1 MAKQQRIDPGK
12 ITPSAKPVDTFT
24 SPKVKDVAGVGPL
37 RQFSSPKG
45 INIIQRGNVQNVQGY
60 NSFDQLAEAVGKL
73 IPAMDAGMKMYA
85 SHEYEQGKNQL
96 QRAFD
101 NINREQVFKGIE
113 YATTNREVEKQ
124 DAIAGIQMDELN
136 YYRRAGVLNQ
146 ASTITA
152 QFVKPMFNHAWATE
166 GSKLASLDHGH
177 QDVLKTKARVTT
189 ALMNIF
195 GIDESVPGF
204 TTKVVPEINKEFAN
218 FQEKHFRANLKL
230 KKYTKEYQ
238 TAYGLEQIMLNNKV
252 GPNYED
258 LDLLKEKVHGF
269 IEQALLEAGLGAD
282 GLPMIK
288 RSILTTAKNLQLR
301 SKDDPR
307 AMRALSLF
315 SLMPAGH
322 GLKPGKSYASARGE
336 NPEDMRYLI
345 GDLFGSELEINRSK
359 VEESFHKLRTE
370 DQKNGYATFEENY
383 GDKLFDA
390 VALGDSTTVQKIVND
405 IYKNETLFP
414 TFDKSQKAN
423 FISEITEA
431 AEKEKERKVKLTN
444 DKEWNDWYNKWSLTA
459 GNEWN
464 PEQANKEFNSFY
476 ERIPSTKYKLEL
488 LKQKKAL
495 FKSQIENKN
504 KAYNNAE
511 MNKRIKEEIK
521 VITKRFYP
529 ELMKRILSEG
539 GDQDVLEYMVN
550 NDLDEAEGIRNIT
563 TKITSGVLNEIDDR
577 LQKIGPGGSVSQQE
591 VANIVRKVTDDITG
605 NEQIMKQILPGS
617 FDLDP
622 PKEGQ
627 KVIVEGKYGF
637 NMSIKDEDLS
647 NFETQP
653 IYNIDAI
660 ERIYNRQNEKPG
672 NYNYHFRD
680 AATRLGISPEQL
692 LLIHLNYYKDN
703 PKVKDWFPDEDELR
717 NLEILGNQAQGMTE
731 GIITAAPGSTALAQT
746 SRLLENVLFGV

>member
-12 ITPSAKPVDTFT
+12 ITPSAKPVEAFT
-24 SPKVKDVAGVGPL
+24 RPSPKDVAPASPL

-85 SHEYEQGKNQL
+85 SNEYEKGKNQL

-113 YATTNREVEKQ
+113 YAAVNREVEKQ

-195 GIDESVPGF
+195 GIDESAPGF

-218 FQEKHFRANLKL
+218 FQEKHFQANLKL

-238 TAYGLEQIMLNNKV
+238 TAYGLEQIMLNNQV
-252 GPNYED
+252 GPNYEN

-288 RSILTTAKNLQLR
+288 RSILSTAKNLQLR

-307 AMRALSLF
+307 AIKALSLL

-322 GLKPGKSYASARGE
+322 GLKPGGDGT
-336 NPEDMRYLI
+336 EDMRYLI
-345 GDLFGSELEINRSK
+345 GDIFGEELEVDRSK

-370 DQKNGYATFEENY
+370 EQKTGYAIFEETFGNDLWNAIVD
-383 GDKLFDA
+383 GNTEEINKLTDE
-390 VALGDSTTVQKIVND
+390 
-405 IYKNETLFP
+405 IYKNDKLAP
-414 TFDKSQKAN
+414 NFDRKQRAD
-423 FISEITEA
+423 FIKEINESA
-431 AEKEKERKVKLTN
+431 LNERERVVKLEN
-444 DKEWNDWYNKWSLTA
+444 DPEWDKWYNKWSLTA
-459 GNEWN
+459 GNAWN
-464 PEQANKEFNSFY
+464 PEQANKEFLAFY
-476 ERIPSTKYKLEL
+476 ERVPSTKYKIEL
-488 LKQKKAL
+488 NKQKKAL
-495 FKSQIENKN
+495 FKSQIEDKN
-504 KAYNNAE
+504 KAYDNAE
-511 MNKRIKEEIK
+511 MNKRIKDEIK
-521 VITKRFYP
+521 VITERFYP

-539 GDQDVLEYMVN
+539 GDQDVLDFMVN
-550 NDLDEAEGIRNIT
+550 NDLSEAEGIRNIT

-577 LQKIGPGGSVSQQE
+577 LQKIGPGGSISKQQ
-591 VANIVRKVTDDITG
+591 VANIVREVTDNITA
-605 NEQIMKQILPGS
+605 NEQIMKRILPGS

-627 KVIVEGKYGF
+627 NVIVEGKYGF
-637 NMSIKDEDLS
+637 NVSPRDEDLS
-647 NFETQP
+647 NLETQP
-653 IYNIDAI
+653 VYSIDAI
-660 ERIYNRQNEKPG
+660 KRIYERQADKPG

-680 AATRLGISPEQL
+680 AGRRYNKISPEQL
-692 LLIHLNYYKDN
+692 LLIHLNHYKDN

-731 GIITAAPGSTALAQT
+731 GIITAAPGPTALAQT